1 MSAPPWLQ
9 ANRALG
15 RAAGGADRERLRRSG
30 RADQG
35 LLRGHDDLDRG
46 GPRQQVRCS
55 AAAVEAGSAS
65 ANNRTAS
72 SVGAMVTSIPR
83 LRRASSVTGSGSS
96 SRTSS
101 RSSRTREWPWARHQF
116 GTTRSGRMIRSRL
129 CSWPSTTI
137 RPKRYSSI
145 LAIYDTLSMMP
156 QRDEPGRPRF
166 TPREKVILGL
176 LATDST
182 SRDVADR
189 LGVSSR
195 KTKRYITRIHSKLEA
210 GAPSRFARS
219 IRHAPRKRR
228 RGKEASVTLQVTAI
242 MLGVED
248 VPRSKAF
255 YEAIGCA
262 IDQDHPTFV
271 SFNLGE
277 GSSSLALYPRDA
289 AAQDAGVSPEGSGF
303 QGVSFH
309 YIVGSNDEVDEV
321 IGKASNAG
329 GEVVKEASGTQWGY
343 FGYFSDPDGH
353 LWKVATSS

>member
-15 RAAGGADRERLRRSG
+15 SAAG
-30 RADQG
+30 
-35 LLRGHDDLDRG
+35 
-46 GPRQQVRCS
+46 
-55 AAAVEAGSAS
+55 VEAGSAS
-65 ANNRTAS
+65 ANSRTAS

-83 LRRASSVTGSGSS
+83 LRRASSVAGSGCSCPEAPVPTNKRSGSS

-116 GTTRSGRMIRSRL
+116 GTTRSGRMI
-129 CSWPSTTI
+129 
-137 RPKRYSSI
+137 
-145 LAIYDTLSMMP
+145 
-156 QRDEPGRPRF
+156 
-166 TPREKVILGL
+166 TPREKKILRL
-176 LATDST
+176 LATGST
-182 SRDVADR
+182 SQEVAFQ
-189 LGVSSR
+189 LGMPLST
-195 KTKRYITRIHSKLEA
+195 TKRGITRIYSKLEA
-210 GAPSRFARS
+210 GASSRFARS
-219 IRHAPRKRR
+219 FRHAAGKTSQRK
-228 RGKEASVTLQVTAI
+228 ETNVSLQVTAI

-248 VPRSKAF
+248 VARSKAF
-255 YEAIGCA
+255 YEALGCA

-271 SFNLGE
+271 SFSLGE

-321 IGKASNAG
+321 IGKASNG
-329 GEVVKEASGTQWGY
+329 GGKVVKEAAASQWGGY
-343 FGYFSDPDGH
+343 FGYFSDPADY